1 MTFTTFLEEKNTSVF
16 IDFRVYVAGP
26 DNVGAKWS
34 ILVGVGG
41 EQLPGAQRELD
52 TNLLGQ
58 ARTAEENK
66 QITKN
71 YPESQI

>member
-1 MTFTTFLEEKNTSVF
+1 MS
-16 IDFRVYVAGP
+16 GP
-26 DNVGAKWS
+26 HNINVGAKWS

-66 QITKN
+66 QITNN
-71 YPESQI
+71 YLESHI